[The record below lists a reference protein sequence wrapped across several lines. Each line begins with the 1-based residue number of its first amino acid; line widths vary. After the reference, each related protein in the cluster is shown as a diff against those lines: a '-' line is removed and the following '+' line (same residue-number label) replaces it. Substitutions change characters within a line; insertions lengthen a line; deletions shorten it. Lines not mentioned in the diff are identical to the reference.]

1 MKLNIKF
8 LSAVCMLSLTTAVL
22 ADPITNAAA
31 SVLAKEATANVVA
44 DITKEVVAAGAEA
57 TANVVADVTKEVVAA
72 GAEATANVVADIT
85 KEVVAAGA
93 EATANVVAD
102 VTKEVVAA
110 GAGNKVS
117 DNTIG
122 ASISAFATKFKELSC
137 ETCKNSS
144 QFVRDNKNSIACFA
158 VGCAVGATIYYLVER
173 QKRKAQAKAGL
184 KDTLRKIA
192 GQ

>member
-31 SVLAKEATANVVA
+31 SVLAK
-44 DITKEVVAAGAEA
+44 
-57 TANVVADVTKEVVAA
+57 
-72 GAEATANVVADIT
+72 EATANVVADIT